1 VVTGEDTVAMINQQA
16 ETIFGLSARDIG
28 RLLRDLEVSYR
39 PVELRAYLEQ
49 AKVERRSARIQ
60 DVKWQRP
67 GAETVWFE
75 IHVNP
80 LVDGENGL
88 LGVSIVFFDVT
99 STRAL
104 LDKVVHTN
112 RQLEAAYE
120 ELQSTNEELE
130 TTNEELQST
139 VEELETTNEEL
150 QSTNEELET
159 MNEEL
164 QSTNDELHTI
174 NDTLRERSGE
184 LDDARSFLGSL
195 INSVQLGLVV
205 VDREMRVVVWNRGC
219 EELWGLRADET
230 TGAPLTS
237 LDIGLSMES
246 MRPLIGNAFVNGDSA
261 GEAVVD
267 AVTRRG
273 RPARVRVTCS
283 SFRSTDDGI
292 GGALLL
298 MEVVG

>member
-1 VVTGEDTVAMINQQA
+1 MVTGDDTIAMINQQA
-16 ETIFGLSARDIG
+16 ETTFGLSARDIG

-39 PVELRAYLEQ
+39 PIELRAYLEQ
-49 AKVERRSARIQ
+49 AKVERRSAMVQ
-60 DVKWQRP
+60 DVHWQRA
-67 GAETVWFE
+67 GAEPIWFE
-75 IHVNP
+75 IHINP
-80 LVDGENGL
+80 LVDTENGL

-99 STRAL
+99 ANRAL
-104 LDKVVHTN
+104 VDQVVQTN
-112 RQLEAAYE
+112 HQLEAAYE

-174 NDTLRERSGE
+174 NEALRDRSVE
-184 LDDARSFLGSL
+184 LDRAQTFLDSL
-195 INSVQLGLVV
+195 VNSVNHGLVV

-230 TGAPLTS
+230 TGAPLAS
-237 LDIGLSMES
+237 LDIGLPLAEVK
-246 MRPLIGNAFVNGDSA
+246 PLIGKAFVDSDTT
-261 GEAVVD
+261 GEVVVD
-267 AVTRRG
+267 AVNRRG
-273 RPARVRVTCS
+273 RHTRVRVTCTA
-283 SFRSTDDGI
+283 FRAAEGTVN
-292 GGALLL
+292 GALLL
-298 MEVVG
+298 MEVLG